1 MENARRRV
9 FMKAIFAATAMYWA
23 TYALV
28 QVLVSVRLIMYG
40 AAPRFTSPL
49 PGSFGVFAAFLVA
62 ALLVGRLVK
71 GRDRSRWRSL
81 LLPLL
86 AGLLTVYAWTYLL
99 VRTNVLEMK
108 ATLVWDEAST
118 TTSLII
124 SAAYLVFCA
133 LLLIGVRF
141 GLSPRLR

>member
-9 FMKAIFAATAMYWA
+9 FMKSVFAATAIYWA

-28 QVLVSVRLIMYG
+28 QVLVSARLIMYG

-81 LLPLL
+81 PLPLL

-108 ATLVWDEAST
+108 ATLVWDEAT
-118 TTSLII
+118 TTALII

-141 GLSPRLR
+141 GLSPRVR